1 MPKSKTAPIACAQH
15 GRAPISIRTEE
26 QISSA
31 LKARQA
37 AKIREIRTALVDA
50 GYLTVDKQAAALGLA
65 RSTAWTVLRANH
77 KSSGLSASVLK
88 RILRS
93 PELPPKVRRIVED
106 YVELKCA
113 GAYGHGRK
121 RLQAFRAQLAGLG
134 PTRGSD

>member
-1 MPKSKTAPIACAQH
+1 MPKSDIAPIARAQH
-15 GRAPISIRTEE
+15 GRATISIRTAE

-37 AKIREIRTALVDA
+37 AKIREIRAALVDA

-65 RSTAWTVLRANH
+65 RSTAWSVLRANH

-88 RILRS
+88 LVLRS
-93 PELPPKVRRIVED
+93 PQLPPNVRRIVED
-106 YVELKCA
+106 YIELKCA

-121 RLQAFRAQLAGLG
+121 RLQAFRAQLAGFES
-134 PTRGSD
+134 TRDID